1 MVAFL
6 NPPTV
11 HTPGGAYSHLAAV
24 PSGTELVLLSGQV
37 GIRPDG
43 SLPESIDEQAE
54 QVFANIAA
62 LLASQGLG
70 VSSLVKLTMFIVAG
84 KDIQAVRAAPAKCLG
99 DSSSGINSGLRL
111 SAHRP
116 SVARR
121 GGSHRCQGSGVS
133 RSRRQARSG
142 ATSPGN
148 ASAVG

>member
-43 SLPESIDEQAE
+43 SLPESIAEQAE

-62 LLASQGLG
+62 LLASQGLDVG
-70 VSSLVKLTMFIVAG
+70 SVVKLTMFVVAG
-84 KDIQAVRAAPAKCLG
+84 KDIQAVRAARAKFMG
-99 DSSSGINSGLRL
+99 
-111 SAHRP
+111 AHRP
-116 SVARR
+116 ASTAVFVSQLVDPAWHVEVEAIAAR
-121 GGSHRCQGSGVS
+121 GKE
-133 RSRRQARSG
+133 
-142 ATSPGN
+142 
-148 ASAVG
+148 